1 MSSFDENPG
10 VNLDEYQ
17 AEWESLMD
25 DVRDDPYDGVP
36 ELERLV
42 ERMLADAGL
51 AVDDP
56 VAMVG
61 ADRELAAQ
69 LAEVRRI
76 TQDLR
81 DGADVPPADIGA
93 AFEGL
98 VAIYESLLPES
109 TKPSASLRGIDPI
122 AAEQIALES
131 EAADTGETQTDADR

>member
-25 DVRDDPYDGVP
+25 DVRDDPYNGVP

-42 ERMLADAGL
+42 ERMLADQGL
-51 AVDDP
+51 VITDP
-56 VAMVG
+56 VAMSG
-61 ADRELAAQ
+61 ADPELAAG

-76 TQDLR
+76 TQGLR
-81 DGADVPPADIGA
+81 EGADVPPADIAA

-98 VAIYESLLPES
+98 EDIYESLLPES
-109 TKPSASLRGIDPI
+109 TKPMAGLRGIDES
-122 AAEQIALES
+122 AAAQIDLEAD
-131 EAADTGETQTDADR
+131 AADTGETQPDDDR